1 MLTLNF
7 DRCDNGASS
16 GGVNHSNGNS
26 HNSTNSSS
34 SAAKKGGG
42 GGGNIDYVKSFI
54 KTSNGTFLPA
64 PNNIA
69 ICTSVANSVVSTAPV
84 TSTSI
89 NLDTA
94 NDIISVTDNV
104 VAVTQLREKI
114 LSLDRQLKAKN
125 QELLK
130 KDVKVT

>member
-1 MLTLNF
+1 MN
-7 DRCDNGASS
+7 NGS
-16 GGVNHSNGNS
+16 HSNGNS
-26 HNSTNSSS
+26 NNNNQTSTSSS
-34 SAAKKGGG
+34 SNKKG
-42 GGGNIDYVKSFI
+42 NVDYVKSFI

-64 PNNIA
+64 PT
-69 ICTSVANSVVSTAPV
+69 TSIVSTSANSGTSSVVSTAPV

-94 NDIISVTDNV
+94 SDINSVTDNV

-114 LSLDRQLKAKN
+114 LSLDRQLKNKN

-130 KDVKVT
+130 KDVKVCLFVHFFYILTPIL